1 MATGL
6 CIRNDHLFKILVLG
20 ETGVGKTC
28 IIRRYVQQLFTEHY
42 RTTIGMDFA
51 LKIIDWDNGTL
62 VRLQLWD
69 IAGMSSSKC
78 INSYSNHY

>member
-1 MATGL
+1 MANGL
-6 CIRNDHLFKILVLG
+6 CIQNDHLFKVLVLG
-20 ETGVGKTC
+20 DTGVGKTC
-28 IIRRYVQQLFTEHY
+28 IIRRYVHQLFTEHY

-78 INSYSNHY
+78 INSYRNH